1 MNTLLLLS
9 LVLALILFGLTQFT
23 ENVLTIRQRRRDD
36 GEDLKT
42 YL

>member
-9 LVLALILFGLTQFT
+9 LVLALILFGLTQST